1 MHKRFGY
8 VVVTLVFIF
17 FSGLGAR
24 GVAQKLEA
32 TPRLAVVSAFAPELG
47 ALLARTDVQ
56 ETHVIHGRTFTLGK
70 LAGND
75 VVLFLSGVSM
85 VNATMTTQV
94 ALDTF
99 NVAGILFSGIAGGV
113 NPNLA
118 VGDVTVPVRWGQYQ
132 EQFFAR
138 ATLEGWDYGWHD
150 APFGNY
156 SMMVPQNVEVTS
168 AAGDSDTV
176 KSDTVKPDA
185 VEPRFWFP
193 VDAKM
198 LKAARRAAKNVSLT
212 QCTPEDVCLNA
223 EPKVVIGGNGV
234 SGSTFVDNALYRSWV
249 WDTFSAQALDMET
262 AAVAHVAYVNE
273 VPYLAFRSLSDLAG
287 GGPGENEVNIF
298 FALASADSAALVVEF
313 LSLWNAQ

>member
-1 MHKRFGY
+1 MYKRPGY
-8 VVVTLVFIF
+8 FVVILVFVF
-17 FSGLGAR
+17 LSGLGTQGA
-24 GVAQKLEA
+24 AQKLEA

-47 ALLARTDVQ
+47 ALLAQTEVQ
-56 ETHVIHGRTFTLGK
+56 ETHVIHGRTFTLGT

-85 VNATMTTQV
+85 VNATMTTQT

-99 NVAGILFSGIAGGV
+99 NLTGILFSGIAGGV

-168 AAGDSDTV
+168 GAGE
-176 KSDTVKPDA
+176 PDA

-193 VDAKM
+193 VDAVM
-198 LKAARRAAKNVSLT
+198 LATARRAAENVSLT
-212 QCTPEDVCLNA
+212 QCTPEDVCLGA
-223 EPKVVIGGNGV
+223 EPKVVVGGNGV

-287 GGPGENEVNIF
+287 GGPGENEVNTF
-298 FALASADSAALVVEF
+298 FALASANSAALVVEF
-313 LSLWNAQ
+313 LNLWSAQ

>member
-1 MHKRFGY
+1 MYKRLGY
-8 VVVTLVFIF
+8 FVVTLVFIF
-17 FSGLGAR
+17 LSGLGAR

-32 TPRLAVVSAFAPELG
+32 TPRLAVISAFAPELG
-47 ALLARTDVQ
+47 ALLAQTEVQ
-56 ETHVIHGRTFTLGK
+56 ETHVIHGRTFTLGE

-75 VVLFLSGVSM
+75 VLLFLSGVSM
-85 VNATMTTQV
+85 VNATMATQT

-99 NVAGILFSGIAGGV
+99 NLTGILFSGIAGGV

-118 VGDVTVPVRWGQYQ
+118 VGDVTVPARWGQYQ

-138 ATLEGWDYGWHD
+138 ATLGGWDYGWHD
-150 APFGNY
+150 TPFGNY
-156 SMMVPQNVEVTS
+156 NMMVPQNVEVTS
-168 AAGDSDTV
+168 AAG
-176 KSDTVKPDA
+176 KPDA

-198 LKAARRAAKNVSLT
+198 LATARRAAKNVSLT
-212 QCTPEDVCLNA
+212 QCTPENVCLNA
-223 EPKVVIGGNGV
+223 EPKVVVGGNGV

-287 GGPGENEVNIF
+287 GGPGENEVNTF
-298 FALASADSAALVVEF
+298 FALASANSAALVVEF
-313 LSLWNAQ
+313 LGLCSVQ

>member
-1 MHKRFGY
+1 MHRQPTY
-8 VVVTLVFIF
+8 LFIF
-17 FSGLGAR
+17 ILLASLTTAA
-24 GVAQKLEA
+24 AQKLEA

-47 ALLARTDVQ
+47 ALLAETDVQ
-56 ETHVIHGRTFTLGK
+56 ETHVVHGRTFTLGR

-85 VNATMTTQV
+85 VNATLTTQL

-99 NVAGILFSGIAGGV
+99 EITGVLFSGIAGGV

-118 VGDVTVPVRWGQYQ
+118 VGDVTVPARWGQYQ
-132 EQFFAR
+132 EGFFAR

-156 SMMVPQNVEVTS
+156 GMMVPQNVEVTS
-168 AAGDSDTV
+168 AAGE
-176 KSDTVKPDA
+176 PDA

-193 VDAKM
+193 VDKTM
-198 LKAARRAAKNVSLT
+198 LATARRAAQNVSLT
-212 QCTPEDVCLNA
+212 QCTPEEVCLGG
-223 EPKVVIGGNGV
+223 EPKIVVGGSGV
-234 SGSTFVDNALYRSWV
+234 SGSTFVDNARYRLWV
-249 WDTFSAQALDMET
+249 WDTFEAQALDMET

-287 GGPGENEVNIF
+287 GGPGENELSTF
-298 FALASADSAALVVEF
+298 FELASSNSAALLMEF
-313 LSLWNAQ
+313 LTLWAEQ